1 MEQIWKDLTS
11 SERDLFQRCCRKLLK
26 QTFVVRDK
34 DEEHKKMYY
43 FIAKKPDI
51 FTYYFSFIGFDIVL
65 DRDNGVI
72 MLRNC
77 ADFGENGK
85 IQANRRALKKVESI
99 VLCCLWTLY
108 ADRLR
113 SGSLA
118 QSIIVSMTDIRFALE
133 KFGLKEPLD
142 KTMMSSALNLLAQ
155 YNLIELNGKIGEPD
169 CMIRLYASL
178 QFALDSEEFKHFAEM
193 TEKRML
199 VKEGE
204 EVEDTENDA
213 EDEDTE

>member
-34 DEEHKKMYY
+34 DEEHKRMYY
-43 FIAKKPDI
+43 FVVKKPEI

-65 DRDNGVI
+65 DRENGVI

-77 ADFGENGK
+77 ADFGEHGK
-85 IQANRRALKKVESI
+85 IQANRRALKKAESI
-99 VLCCLWTLY
+99 VLCALWTLY
-108 ADRLR
+108 ADRIR

-118 QSIIVSMTDIRFALE
+118 QSIMVSMTELRFALE
-133 KFGLKEPLD
+133 KFGIREPFD
-142 KTMMSSALNLLAQ
+142 KTMMSSALSLLSQ
-155 YNLIELNGKIGEPD
+155 YNLIELNGKVGEPE
-169 CMIRLYASL
+169 CTIRLYPSL
-178 QFALDSEEFKHFAEM
+178 QFALDTEEFQYFAEK

-199 VKEGE
+199 VTEGE
-204 EVEDTENDA
+204 EAEDTEDDA
-213 EDEDTE
+213 EDDTE

>member
-1 MEQIWKDLTS
+1 MEHIWENLTS
-11 SERDLFQRCCRKLLK
+11 LEKDLFQKCCRKLLK

-43 FIAKKPDI
+43 FMAKKPDI

-77 ADFGENGK
+77 ADFGAYGK
-85 IQANRRALKKVESI
+85 IQANRLALKKAESI

-108 ADRLR
+108 ADKLR
-113 SGSLA
+113 SGSLS
-118 QSIIVSMTDIRFALE
+118 QNIIVSMTDLRFALE
-133 KFGLKEPLD
+133 KFGVKEPLD
-142 KTMMSSALNLLAQ
+142 KTLMDHILKLLSG
-155 YNLIELNGKIGEPD
+155 YNLIEVIGKIGEPD

-178 QFALDSEEFKHFAEM
+178 QFALDNEAFQHFAET
-193 TEKRML
+193 TEQRML
-199 VKEGE
+199 EKEGE
-204 EVEDTENDA
+204 EAEDTEDDA
-213 EDEDTE
+213 EDDTE